1 MSYFLLKRRVD
12 KYLIQIEQ
20 GESSALSAL
29 YDLTSKQLYALCYS
43 YLKSRADSE
52 DALSDTYLLAVKNI
66 DKFKGS
72 GGFNW
77 LYTIA
82 KNVCLNKLRD
92 AKKTVFVD
100 FYSEEETAGRD
111 IPTTNPLQVE
121 DESGIIALAQRT
133 LNDNEFQIVVLR
145 TINELR
151 FKEIAKMLSGSENT
165 VRWQYNNAIKKVKK
179 EYEKGAKNE
188 R

>member
-1 MSYFLLKRRVD
+1 MNYFLQRRQID

-20 GESSALSAL
+20 GDSSALSPL
-29 YDLTSKQLYALCYS
+29 YDLTAKQLYTLCYS
-43 YLKSRADSE
+43 FMKNPADSE

-92 AKKTVFVD
+92 SKKTVFVD

-111 IPTTNPLQVE
+111 IPTTSPLQVE
-121 DESGIIALAQRT
+121 DESGIIALAQQT
-133 LNDNEFQIVVLR
+133 LNENEFQIVILR

-151 FKEIAKMLSGSENT
+151 FKEIASLLSSQENT

-179 EYEKGAKNE
+179 EYEKRSENE